1 MEDKEEVIV
10 VSISDYSWNI
20 LKKDKFYAF
29 PRGSRKDGKYFAF
42 YRKGEIA
49 YYGEVK
55 EIVEGGKKDVG
66 YGYWLYCMPDA
77 EPPFKI
83 VKFKRIIKLKNPITI
98 GESGRGKHI
107 QGKVYTTL
115 KKLLKAK
122 TISDL
127 KRNKK

>member
-1 MEDKEEVIV
+1 MDNQEEVVV

-20 LKKDKFYAF
+20 LKKEKFYAF
-29 PRGSRKDGKYFAF
+29 PMGSRKDGKYFAF
-42 YRKGEIA
+42 YRKGEISHYA
-49 YYGEVK
+49 EVK
-55 EIVEGGKKDVG
+55 EIVEGGKEDIG

-83 VKFKRIIKLKNPITI
+83 VKFKRIIKLKNPITRE
-98 GESGRGKHI
+98 ESKRGGHV

-115 KKLLKAK
+115 KRFLRAK

-127 KRNKK
+127 KKK